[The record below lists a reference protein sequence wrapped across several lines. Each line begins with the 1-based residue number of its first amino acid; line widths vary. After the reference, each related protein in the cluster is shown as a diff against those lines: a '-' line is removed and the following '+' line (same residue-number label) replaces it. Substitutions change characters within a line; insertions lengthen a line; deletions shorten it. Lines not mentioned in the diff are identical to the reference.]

1 MSFLKTLGKGLK
13 GAAAALKVD
22 QYTVNGVKKAK
33 CIHCGHQHF
42 ETGEAQLNT
51 AGLTFINLDW
61 ANRSASV
68 LICKKCTFIMWFLE
82 EPKRIVR

>member
-13 GAAAALKVD
+13 GAAAALNVD
-22 QYTVNGVKKAK
+22 QYTVNGVNAK

-82 EPKRIVR
+82 EPKRVVK